1 MTPSCKFLYPL
12 SPPPAISEVKSM
24 MRASHWGTVRLT
36 YCSMFSGDHGDML
49 GERGLWYKMSYFEN
63 SVRVPMLISHP
74 KQFKPHRVSQSV
86 STLDLMPTLV
96 ELVGSQVLP
105 GLPLDGQSVL
115 PHLYGTGGHDNVFA
129 EYMGEGTI
137 APLMMIRRG
146 AWKYVTC
153 PTDPPQLFNLINDP
167 LEKVNLAT
175 SHDADVEKVFRAFEA
190 EAKAKWDFEKITN
203 SVLVTQRQRRLV
215 WSALQKGRFESWD
228 WKGDSR
234 DDGRLK
240 YIRSQMPLDDLE
252 RKARFPVATVP
263 GPKTVHQYN
272 EPEVPAYLKAKHS
285 QVSPAERPAMQVTH
299 NPRPFY

>member
-1 MTPSCKFLYPL
+1 
-12 SPPPAISEVKSM
+12 
-24 MRASHWGTVRLT
+24 
-36 YCSMFSGDHGDML
+36 MFSGDHGDML

-96 ELVGSQVLP
+96 ELIGSKLVP
-105 GLPLDGQSVL
+105 GLPMDGQSVL
-115 PHLYGTGGHDNVFA
+115 PHLYGAAGGHDNVFA

-146 AWKYVTC
+146 PWKYVTC
-153 PTDPPQLFNLINDP
+153 PTDPPQLFNLATDP
-167 LEKVNLAT
+167 RELTNLAT
-175 SHDADVEKVFRAFEA
+175 STDSATARVFAAFEA
-190 EAKAKWDFEKITN
+190 EAAQKWDMKKITDD
-203 SVLVTQRQRRLV
+203 VLVCQRQRRLV

-228 WKGDSR
+228 WKGDAR

-252 RKARFPVATVP
+252 RKARYPPSSIP
-263 GPKTVHQYN
+263 GPKTVYQYK
-272 EPEVPAYLKAKHS
+272 EDKVPTYLQTQHAR
-285 QVSPAERPAMQVTH
+285 AELEMRPAVGSVDH
-299 NPRPFY
+299 NPLPFY

>member
-1 MTPSCKFLYPL
+1 
-12 SPPPAISEVKSM
+12 
-24 MRASHWGTVRLT
+24 
-36 YCSMFSGDHGDML
+36 MFSGDHGDML

-74 KQFKPHRVSQSV
+74 RQFKPHRVAQSV

-96 ELVGSQVLP
+96 ELVGSKLVP
-105 GLPLDGQSVL
+105 GLPMDGQSVL
-115 PHLYGTGGHDNVFA
+115 PHLYGQDGAHDNVFA

-146 AWKYVTC
+146 DWKYITC
-153 PTDPPQLFNLINDP
+153 PTDPPQLFNLANDP

-175 SHDADVEKVFRAFEA
+175 SEDPATITVFKAFEA
-190 EAKAKWDFEKITN
+190 EAAKKWDMKKITDD
-203 SVLVTQRQRRLV
+203 VLVCQRQRRLV

-240 YIRSQMPLDDLE
+240 YIRSQIPLDDLE
-252 RKARFPVATVP
+252 RKARYPPSAIP
-263 GPKTVHQYN
+263 GPKEVLQYH
-272 EPEVPAYLKAKHS
+272 EKEIPAYLRAQKLLEELS
-285 QVSPAERPAMQVTH
+285 MRPAAGVVDH
-299 NPRPFY
+299 NPQPFY